1 LRLTNLIETWD
12 VPQHHVRYRLNH
24 RLTFKT
30 AFANADP
37 ERMSVSG
44 ISGSS
49 FGAIAGGLQAQFKSM
64 VLKTVLNDAGI
75 LNANLDQGINALET
89 AGRSTTAAGLIAL
102 QSQTVGQLLDIFA

>member
-1 LRLTNLIETWD
+1 MINLIETWV
-12 VPQHHVRYRLNH
+12 VPQHHVRYRLNR

-30 AFANADP
+30 AFANAVP

-64 VLKTVLNDAGI
+64 VLSSALKDAG
-75 LNANLDQGINALET
+75 LLDANLDQGIKALE
-89 AGRSTTAAGLIAL
+89 AGGPVR
-102 QSQTVGQLLDIFA
+102 